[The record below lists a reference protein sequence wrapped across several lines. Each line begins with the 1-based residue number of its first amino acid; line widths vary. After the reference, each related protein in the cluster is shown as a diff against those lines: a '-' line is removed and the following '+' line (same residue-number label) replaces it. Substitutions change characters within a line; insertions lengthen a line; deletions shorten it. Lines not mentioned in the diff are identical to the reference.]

1 MIGVILAAAG
11 SGARFGS
18 DTPKQFLEFQE
29 KPLYLHALQRFLT
42 FSSQI
47 VLVVPAG
54 WMDQVQEQIRQASL
68 EAKVLLQPGAGHRQ
82 DSVYRGLQRL
92 AEEIRITLVHD
103 AVRPFVSTELISR
116 VIEATRIHQAC
127 VPALPVRETV
137 KEIHN
142 DIVVRTLER
151 EGLRLV
157 QTPQGFGTNLLKT
170 AFEQAIKEGFYGADE
185 SILVE
190 RLGHSVHVVAGDPAN
205 IKITWK
211 EDLEGIK
218 S

>member
-1 MIGVILAAAG
+1 MILAAAG

-18 DTPKQFLEFQE
+18 DTPKQFLEFQG

-47 VLVVPAG
+47 VLVVPAD
-54 WMDQVQEQIRQASL
+54 WMEPVQEQIREASL
-68 EAKVLLQPGAGHRQ
+68 ERQVVLESGAGHRQ
-82 DSVYRGLQRL
+82 DSVYRGLNRL
-92 AEEIRITLVHD
+92 TDGIRITLVHD

-137 KEIHN
+137 KEIH
-142 DIVVRTLER
+142 DDVVVRTLDR
-151 EGLRLV
+151 ETLQLV
-157 QTPQGFGTNLLKT
+157 QTPQGFGTNLLKR
-170 AFEQAIKEGFYGADE
+170 AFEQAIKEGFYGTDE

-190 RLGHSVHVVAGDPAN
+190 RLGHSVHVVPGDPAN
-205 IKITWK
+205 IKMTWK
-211 EDLEGIK
+211 EDLEGMT